1 MNNDDLDPRYPDFR
15 AHAALQERV
24 SKLEASLM
32 HLPNDVAELRRR
44 QDQIFAKLDVI
55 GEKMDAFKAIAPVDH
70 GALALQRM
78 LDVVE
83 RRGGQPGPSWV
94 ERAIALIGA
103 MAIGAIAFKIAGI
116 GA

>member
-1 MNNDDLDPRYPDFR
+1 VNNDDLDPRYPDFR

-44 QDQIFAKLDVI
+44 QDQIFAKLDLL
-55 GEKMDAFKAIAPVDH
+55 GEKMDGLKSTPVDH

-94 ERAIALIGA
+94 ERAIALVGA
-103 MAIGAIAFKIAGI
+103 MAIGGLSIKLLGLM
-116 GA
+116 G

>member
-44 QDQIFAKLDVI
+44 QDQIFAKLDGL
-55 GEKMDAFKAIAPVDH
+55 GEKMDGLKGGPIDH
-70 GALALQRM
+70 GALAMQRM
-78 LDVVE
+78 MDMFE
-83 RRGGQPGPSWV
+83 RRNTGGGPSWM
-94 ERAIALIGA
+94 ERAIALVGA
-103 MAIGAIAFKIAGI
+103 MAIGAILFKIAGL
-116 GA
+116 AA

>member
-44 QDQIFAKLDVI
+44 QDQIFAKLDLL
-55 GEKMDAFKAIAPVDH
+55 GEKMDGLKTSPVDH

-83 RRGGQPGPSWV
+83 RRNAGGGPSWV

-103 MAIGAIAFKIAGI
+103 MAIGAIVFKLAGI

>member
-44 QDQIFAKLDVI
+44 QDQIFAKLDLL
-55 GEKMDAFKAIAPVDH
+55 GEKMDSIKSGPVDH

-94 ERAIALIGA
+94 ERAIALVGA
-103 MAIGAIAFKIAGI
+103 MAIGGLSIKLLGLM
-116 GA
+116 G

>member
-44 QDQIFAKLDVI
+44 QDQIFAKLDLL
-55 GEKMDAFKAIAPVDH
+55 GEKMDGLKSTPVDH

-94 ERAIALIGA
+94 ERAIALVGA
-103 MAIGAIAFKIAGI
+103 MAIGGLSIKLLGLM
-116 GA
+116 G

>member
-1 MNNDDLDPRYPDFR
+1 MNNEDLDPRYPDFR

-44 QDQIFAKLDVI
+44 QDQIFSKLETL
-55 GEKMDAFKAIAPVDH
+55 GEKMDGLKTSPVDH

-83 RRGGQPGPSWV
+83 RRGGAPGPSWV
-94 ERAIALIGA
+94 ERAVALVGA
-103 MAIGAIAFKIAGI
+103 MAIGAIVFKIAGL
-116 GA
+116 AA